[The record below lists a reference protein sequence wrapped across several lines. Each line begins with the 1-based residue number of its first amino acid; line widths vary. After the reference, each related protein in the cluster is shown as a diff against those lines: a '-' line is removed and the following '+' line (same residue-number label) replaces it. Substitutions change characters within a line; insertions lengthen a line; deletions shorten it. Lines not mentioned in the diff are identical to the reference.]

1 MSIAFKILVVISL
14 SGIKFMIAIPLS
26 VIKYDFNFIQTFLF
40 SVAGGV
46 IGVFVF
52 SFLSDKIYK
61 LIERRSQN
69 KIKKRSVKKA
79 FAIITARKYGLIG
92 IAFLTPI
99 LFSIP
104 IGTYL
109 ALYFFPEKRKT
120 IPILITSVVGWS
132 LVLSFVLTVL
142 S

>member
-1 MSIAFKILVVISL
+1 MSFAFKILVVIFL

-26 VIKYDFNFIQTFLF
+26 VIKYDFDFIQTFLF
-40 SVAGGV
+40 SVAGGAISV
-46 IGVFVF
+46 CVF
-52 SFLSDKIYK
+52 SYLNDKIYK
-61 LIERRSQN
+61 LIQKRRQN

-99 LFSIP
+99 FLSIP

-132 LVLSFVLTVL
+132 LVLSFVLTIF
-142 S
+142 

>member
-1 MSIAFKILVVISL
+1 MSFAFKILVVIFL

-26 VIKYDFNFIQTFLF
+26 VIKYDFNFIQTFLS

-46 IGVFVF
+46 ISICVF
-52 SFLSDKIYK
+52 SYLSDQIYK
-61 LIERRSQN
+61 LIQKKRQN

-79 FAIITARKYGLIG
+79 FAIITARKYGLTG

-99 LFSIP
+99 FLSIP

-132 LVLSFVLTVL
+132 LVLSFVLTTL
-142 S
+142 

>member
-1 MSIAFKILVVISL
+1 MSIAFKILTVIFL

-26 VIKYDFNFIQTFLF
+26 VIKYDFNFIQTFLL

-61 LIERRSQN
+61 FIQKRSQN

-92 IAFLTPI
+92 IALLTPI

-132 LVLSFVLTVL
+132 LVLSFVLTTL
-142 S
+142 